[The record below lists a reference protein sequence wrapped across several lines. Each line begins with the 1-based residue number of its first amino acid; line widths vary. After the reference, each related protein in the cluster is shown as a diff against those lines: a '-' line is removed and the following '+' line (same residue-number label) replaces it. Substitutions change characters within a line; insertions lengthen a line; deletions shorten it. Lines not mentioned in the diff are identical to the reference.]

1 MFKCLALAWFSQRP
15 LLAAPVSKKG
25 GNQPFE
31 LVPPL
36 RNLCLFSPA
45 WQPEAASLL
54 PLNCLQQRLCD
65 RFRSKA
71 GRPDQPENEWA

>member
-15 LLAAPVSKKG
+15 LLAAPVRKKG

-36 RNLCLFSPA
+36 EKFVPVQPCL
-45 WQPEAASLL
+45 AA
-54 PLNCLQQRLCD
+54 
-65 RFRSKA
+65 
-71 GRPDQPENEWA
+71 